1 MTGGT
6 GGGRG
11 GEEKAKKVHV
21 GAPRRYF
28 GFLVKTSICTVEVT
42 HQGMPA
48 LALDRDPYICRI
60 MNPDAS

>member
-1 MTGGT
+1 MTGRNR
-6 GGGRG
+6 GREG
-11 GEEKAKKVHV
+11 GEEKAKKVHG

-28 GFLVKTSICTVEVT
+28 GFLVKTSICTEVT

-60 MNPDAS
+60 MSPDAS